1 MAQVKPF
8 FESYSSK
15 GIDQAL
21 VREATKRPL
30 NMMLPSP
37 WFNVVR
43 TTKLRTSLSFIILWT
58 SVTAC
63 NKNFTHRKV

>member
-43 TTKLRTSLSFIILWT
+43 TTKLITY
-58 SVTAC
+58 
-63 NKNFTHRKV
+63 H